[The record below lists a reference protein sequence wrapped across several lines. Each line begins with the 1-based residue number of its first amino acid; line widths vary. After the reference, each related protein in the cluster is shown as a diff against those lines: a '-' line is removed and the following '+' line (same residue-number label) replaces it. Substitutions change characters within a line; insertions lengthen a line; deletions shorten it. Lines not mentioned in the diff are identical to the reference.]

1 MIGPQFFSGIDRVE
15 ATVWDFLLLS
25 QGLEGSPYEASR
37 ILAYASAKLLAE
49 GMGGA
54 GKALSRTGLISA
66 LEHVSAFRTG
76 LTPEMGFRRNKRVG
90 AFGAYVV
97 TFTRDQAEGK
107 GLQVSQRW
115 IELVE

>member
-37 ILAYASAKLLAE
+37 ILAYASAKLLTE
-49 GMGGA
+49 GLSLSGRQ
-54 GKALSRTGLISA
+54 LSRQEVITS
-66 LEHVSAFRTG
+66 LEHISGFRTG
-76 LTPEMGFRRNKRVG
+76 LTPEMGFRQNKRVG